1 MTERDYFMA
10 NTHLLPGKLSRA
22 APRCGHEADGSHI
35 KSREPIFM
43 LQTMYRQMV
52 IRSLRKQGNA
62 RGLSV
67 YVPALSL
74 VSL

>member
-1 MTERDYFMA
+1 MA
-10 NTHLLPGKLSRA
+10 AIS
-22 APRCGHEADGSHI
+22 GHVS
-35 KSREPIFM
+35 PFFM

-52 IRSLRKQGNA
+52 IRSLRKQGSA

-74 VSL
+74 VSPLTEYPAAP

>member
-35 KSREPIFM
+35 KSREPIF
-43 LQTMYRQMV
+43 YV
-52 IRSLRKQGNA
+52 ASH
-62 RGLSV
+62 
-67 YVPALSL
+67 VPADGH
-74 VSL
+74 